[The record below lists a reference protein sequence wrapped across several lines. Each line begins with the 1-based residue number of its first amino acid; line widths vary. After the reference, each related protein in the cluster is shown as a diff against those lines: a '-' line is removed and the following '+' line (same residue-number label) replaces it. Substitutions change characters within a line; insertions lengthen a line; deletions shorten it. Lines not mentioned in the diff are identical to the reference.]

1 MTCIFCEIVRGNA
14 PAFKVHEDDH
24 TLTFMDI
31 FPVSRGHALII
42 PKDHFENLFE
52 ANEESLARIVTRSL
66 ALAKAIRRV
75 IAPDGLG
82 VYQLNGAAAGQTV
95 FHYHMHL
102 IPRHEGGRL
111 DLHTRVRGKDAD
123 LEAVSREIAAALEA
137 G

>member
-42 PKDHFENLFE
+42 PKDHFETLFE

-102 IPRHEGGRL
+102 IPRFKGGRL
-111 DLHTRVRGKDAD
+111 DLHSRVRGKDAD